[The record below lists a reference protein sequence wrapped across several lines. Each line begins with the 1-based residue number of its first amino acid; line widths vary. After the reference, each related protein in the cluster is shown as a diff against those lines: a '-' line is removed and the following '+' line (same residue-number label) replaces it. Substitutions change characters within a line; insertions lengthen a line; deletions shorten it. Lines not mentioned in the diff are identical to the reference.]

1 MSAENL
7 FTTSRIE
14 NVNQIIAELYD
25 DSILLEKR
33 MESFFLNLN
42 NIVFFEKANFLF
54 YQKQGQNYKTHSI
67 YTINWND
74 EQKRRYQEEYCH
86 MDDVLSILDSD
97 SNVTFLTNQLFN
109 QEVRKNSLYFQ
120 EFLLPMG
127 LHDSIETNFS
137 IRNRD
142 LRGVFSIH
150 RSNDK
155 KNFLPD
161 ELSLVRLF
169 QPHFCN
175 VFKNYGRELNIG
187 RAFHVL
193 ENYNCIGIGC
203 FDDKLNFIG
212 CNTTYHTYMENHGF
226 ADLSNNPISNCFR
239 SLCRQLLRSGSITGQ
254 NIEYKMENSPLFLE
268 VQRLLCMSVLR
279 FILCDGSYS
288 FPDQPGFFPDEPR
301 SKCFKPFT
309 ARLFQRSDIFHP
321 LRQHPYCQ
329 KASGFHLF
337 QNGNQ
342 KPEANSGTPSF
353 LRQIFFALILFNHEK
368 RESAHPADSL
378 FRAPFYSSF
387 PPCSSWVSLFSFLIS
402 Q

>member
-1 MSAENL
+1 MCFPS
-7 FTTSRIE
+7 T
-14 NVNQIIAELYD
+14 D
-25 DSILLEKR
+25 P
-33 MESFFLNLN
+33 
-42 NIVFFEKANFLF
+42 
-54 YQKQGQNYKTHSI
+54 
-67 YTINWND
+67 
-74 EQKRRYQEEYCH
+74 
-86 MDDVLSILDSD
+86 
-97 SNVTFLTNQLFN
+97 TN
-109 QEVRKNSLYFQ
+109 
-120 EFLLPMG
+120 
-127 LHDSIETNFS
+127 
-137 IRNRD
+137 
-142 LRGVFSIH
+142 
-150 RSNDK
+150 K

-268 VQRLLCMSVLR
+268 VSRSHLKEGPDNDCFVCLFFDL
-279 FILCDGSYS
+279 SYVMDRTLS
-288 FPDQPGFFPDEPR
+288 QISRDFSDEPR

-309 ARLFQRSDIFHP
+309 ARLFQRSDIFHS

-368 RESAHPADSL
+368 RESAHPQTPF
-378 FRAPFYSSF
+378 FRAPFF
-387 PPCSSWVSLFSFLIS
+387 TLAFLLALPGFLFFRS
-402 Q
+402 